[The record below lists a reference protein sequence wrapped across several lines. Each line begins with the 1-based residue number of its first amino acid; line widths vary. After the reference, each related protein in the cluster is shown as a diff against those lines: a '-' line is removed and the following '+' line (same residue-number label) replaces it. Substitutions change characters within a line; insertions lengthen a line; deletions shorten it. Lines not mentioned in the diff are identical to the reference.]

1 MIIDWSIK
9 TIKEEIIEE
18 KEVLGEIKEYKE
30 DLNEEKEET
39 IKKDERMIDE
49 EISRIVRNAQ
59 RCAEEILKKEMKL
72 LQRLAQELLKY
83 ETLNAKDLEKILEGK
98 KLTRRMNGRSNNEKR
113 PASRQRVT
121 KTRRKPKII
130 TSNAPKKQPQK
141 QRTKE

>member
-1 MIIDWSIK
+1 MKIIYFFIFLLLICGKVFSSNVF
-9 TIKEEIIEE
+9 ESSFFNIE
-18 KEVLGEIKEYKE
+18 V
-30 DLNEEKEET
+30 
-39 IKKDERMIDE
+39 
-49 EISRIVRNAQ
+49 
-59 RCAEEILKKEMKL
+59 
-72 LQRLAQELLKY
+72 